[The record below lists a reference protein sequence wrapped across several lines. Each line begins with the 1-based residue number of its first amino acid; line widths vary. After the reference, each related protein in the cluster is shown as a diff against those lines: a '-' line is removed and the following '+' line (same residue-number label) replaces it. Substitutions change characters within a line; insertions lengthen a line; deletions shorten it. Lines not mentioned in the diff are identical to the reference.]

1 MARKSSVVLTP
12 AEQKV
17 IVTGLKTELKA
28 AQLVV
33 KELTAAGKVVAKA
46 RALEDKEQAKL
57 VKAAEAVLAK
67 AQKALD
73 GATAA

>member
-1 MARKSSVVLTP
+1 MARKPSVVLTP

-17 IVTGLKTELKA
+17 IVAGLKAELKS
-28 AQLVV
+28 AQAVT
-33 KELTAAGKVVAKA
+33 KELANQAKTIAKA
-46 RALEDKEQAKL
+46 RALEDKEQTKL

>member
-1 MARKSSVVLTP
+1 MARKSSIVLTP

-17 IVTGLKTELKA
+17 IVAGLKSELKA
-28 AQLVV
+28 ATAVT
-33 KELTAAGKVVAKA
+33 KELAAQGKTIAKA
-46 RALEDKEQAKL
+46 RAAEDKEQGKL

>member
-17 IVTGLKTELKA
+17 IVKGLKDEVKA
-28 AQLVV
+28 AQLAT
-33 KELTAAGKVVAKA
+33 KELATQAKAVAKA
-46 RALEDKEQAKL
+46 RAAEDKEQGKL

-67 AQKALD
+67 AQKALE
-73 GATAA
+73 GATAE

>member
-17 IVTGLKTELKA
+17 IVTGLKAELKA
-28 AQLVV
+28 AQAVT
-33 KELTAAGKVVAKA
+33 KELAAQVKTVAKA

-73 GATAA
+73 AATAA

>member
-17 IVTGLKTELKA
+17 IVAGLKAELKA
-28 AQLVV
+28 ATAVT
-33 KELTAAGKVVAKA
+33 KELTAAGKIVAKA